1 VKVGLES
8 WSNGGQSPVLALTAW
23 SGNLAETASP
33 RKKQNLPGM
42 FMPTAPLVSV
52 IIPAYNA
59 GRYLRLTLASVQ
71 GQTYRNLEIL
81 VVDDGSN
88 DSTVQIVEEAARTDG
103 RIRLIR
109 QNNLG
114 VAIARNTALA
124 QARGEFVAPLDADD
138 VWHPQNL
145 AFQVAALQ
153 KAGPDVAVSYGWY
166 VNIDENGEFCGTG
179 PESQFERKQEV
190 LSAQL
195 KGNFIGNSSST
206 VMRRKAVEEV
216 GGYEATLRAR
226 GAEGCEDQALYIA
239 LAKNWSFTFAPHYLI
254 AYRRHPEAMSRDD
267 ERMALSQAFVLADLY
282 RLRLRLPGNW
292 FSRGIA
298 RIYEGQIIMA
308 ILQRRWSKVEE
319 VIRRAGSIS
328 RWALVELLGFRVPIR
343 ILGFL
348 ARRLRNRVGLSQPE
362 RKTVRPFWL
371 ANTASTGEFSPNLQP
386 SPDTPRSGI

>member
-1 VKVGLES
+1 
-8 WSNGGQSPVLALTAW
+8 
-23 SGNLAETASP
+23 
-33 RKKQNLPGM
+33 
-42 FMPTAPLVSV
+42 
-52 IIPAYNA
+52 
-59 GRYLRLTLASVQ
+59 
-71 GQTYRNLEIL
+71 
-81 VVDDGSN
+81 
-88 DSTVQIVEEAARTDG
+88 
-103 RIRLIR
+103 
-109 QNNLG
+109 
-114 VAIARNTALA
+114 
-124 QARGEFVAPLDADD
+124 
-138 VWHPQNL
+138 
-145 AFQVAALQ
+145 
-153 KAGPDVAVSYGWY
+153 
-166 VNIDENGEFCGTG
+166 
-179 PESQFERKQEV
+179 
-190 LSAQL
+190 
-195 KGNFIGNSSST
+195 
-206 VMRRKAVEEV
+206 VEEV
-216 GGYEATLRAR
+216 GGYDATLRAR

-328 RWALVELLGFRVPIR
+328 RWALVELLGFRVPVR